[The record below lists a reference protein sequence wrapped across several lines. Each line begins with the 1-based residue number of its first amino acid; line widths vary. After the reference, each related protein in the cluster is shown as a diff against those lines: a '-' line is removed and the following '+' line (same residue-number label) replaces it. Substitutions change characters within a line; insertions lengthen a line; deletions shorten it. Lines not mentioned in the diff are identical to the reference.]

1 MLWSDI
7 GLALTISLIVL
18 MVVNGTILS
27 MRLRRT
33 AQLDVKDRIAAS
45 SIVYY
50 LAGTVILFV
59 SAQKGF
65 VPHNFRPILLTT

>member
-33 AQLDVKDRIAAS
+33 AQLDVKDRIATS

-59 SAQKGF
+59 SAHKSF
-65 VPHNFRPILLTT
+65 APHKF